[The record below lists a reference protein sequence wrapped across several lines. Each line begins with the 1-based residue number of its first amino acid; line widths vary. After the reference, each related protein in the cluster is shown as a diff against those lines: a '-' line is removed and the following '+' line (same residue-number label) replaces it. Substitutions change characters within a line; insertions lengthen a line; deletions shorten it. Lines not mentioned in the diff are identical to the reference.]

1 MELMQAKKRAVLAA
15 ANGEAMEKANF
26 GNDLISLCLK
36 SNLAGD
42 LPENMRMSDE
52 EINGQTPTFLLAGTI
67 STMVVD
73 VAD

>member
-1 MELMQAKKRAVLAA
+1 MQAKKRAVLAA
-15 ANGEAMEKANF
+15 TNGEAIEKADF

-42 LPENMRMSDE
+42 LPESMRMSDE